1 MRTTNTVLTNAFESL
16 FDSGLFETQRQKRIT
31 HVIKTVR
38 HTSDLHQSQIPKKEV
53 RLENMI
59 LVHTEYHG
67 VKIQAKLIDRGAIPF
82 VTVVVVLF

>member
-38 HTSDLHQSQIPKKEV
+38 HTSDLHQSQFQKKV
-53 RLENMI
+53 RLEIVI
-59 LVHTEYHG
+59 LVQTEYHG
-67 VKIQAKLIDRGAIPF
+67 VKIQAKFIDRGAIPF
-82 VTVVVVLF
+82 VIVVLF